1 MFVNAIEE
9 IQKYTRSVHTIV
21 RHYHNNFIQP
31 GAATLF
37 FVNEFAVA
45 VTCKHVLDQLLAE
58 HTINAHYNNFKAEK
72 KLLGTKTDGKYKK
85 QLKQL
90 EEKYNYTSHEAVAQL
105 KNTLINCTDS
115 ATFDYIPHPVHD
127 LAILKFKNVKQNHY
141 TSHAVFIKDGSQLKQ
156 GKSLC
161 RFGFPFAEFTN
172 FQYDVI
178 NDEINF
184 TNTGN
189 IVSPSFPIDGI
200 LTRHVADAQKITGL
214 EVSTP
219 GLRGQS
225 GGPLFDNNGLVCG
238 MQSGTVQYHMG
249 FDEQKI
255 EIVSKGKKTNTTNH
269 SFLNVGRCVY
279 AEVIKD
285 FLKLNDV
292 KYYER

>member
-1 MFVNAIEE
+1 MFVKAIEE
-9 IQKYTRSVHTIV
+9 IQQYTRSVHTIV

-45 VTCKHVLDQLLAE
+45 ITCKHVLDQLLAE
-58 HTINAHYNNFKAEK
+58 HTINGNYNNFKAEK
-72 KLLGTKTDGKYKK
+72 KLLGTKIDGKYKK
-85 QLKQL
+85 QLQVL

-105 KNTLINCTDS
+105 RNSLMNCTDS
-115 ATFDYIPHPVHD
+115 ATYDYIPHPTLD
-127 LAILKFKNVKQNHY
+127 LAILKFKDVKQYHY
-141 TSHAVFIKDGSQLKQ
+141 TSYATFIKDSSQLKQ

-172 FQYDVI
+172 FQYDSI
-178 NDEINF
+178 NDEIGF

-189 IVSPSFPIDGI
+189 MGSPSFPIDGI
-200 LTRHVADAQKITGL
+200 LTRHVAEAQKIVGL
-214 EVSTP
+214 EISTP

-225 GGPLFDNNGLVCG
+225 GGPLFDTNGLVCG

-255 EIVSKGKKTNTTNH
+255 EIISKGKKSNTINH

-279 AEVIKD
+279 VDAIKE
-285 FLKLNDV
+285 FLILNNV
-292 KYYER
+292 KYYEQ